1 MSGFSKYIS
10 VSLSEIQNLKK
21 KKNMVGKYD
30 IHMELHKLQEKLI
43 FLCTKEEMDSI
54 QLFI

>member
-30 IHMELHKLQEKLI
+30 IHMELHKQEKLI
-43 FLCTKEEMDSI
+43 F
-54 QLFI
+54 